1 MRTGKAAFERQMR
14 VSAILTK
21 RIGGQSLR
29 EIGEAEGV
37 SPQAIHAMVK
47 RVLGGVVTESVEQAR
62 ALELL
67 RLDEIMNGG
76 VWQRAKDGD
85 LGAIDRVLKIMERRA
100 RLLGLDIQP
109 SFVHDGDGVEIDE
122 AGRPRLRVTI
132 ENSPEPARLR
142 WLEDQVARH
151 GVINDDEPKGPLN

>member
-1 MRTGKAAFERQMR
+1 MR

-37 SPQAIHAMVK
+37 TPQAITAMVK
-47 RVLGGVVTESVEQAR
+47 RVLGGVVTELVEQAR

-85 LGAIDRVLKIMERRA
+85 IAANALSDEEYVKGRMGTGRCPPPWIKLLPSERLPTELGRRRGVLTFSSCFYSFTLRIKVQFRGKSGCESMRKIRCR
-100 RLLGLDIQP
+100 IC
-109 SFVHDGDGVEIDE
+109 FK
-122 AGRPRLRVTI
+122 TT
-132 ENSPEPARLR
+132 
-142 WLEDQVARH
+142 
-151 GVINDDEPKGPLN
+151 